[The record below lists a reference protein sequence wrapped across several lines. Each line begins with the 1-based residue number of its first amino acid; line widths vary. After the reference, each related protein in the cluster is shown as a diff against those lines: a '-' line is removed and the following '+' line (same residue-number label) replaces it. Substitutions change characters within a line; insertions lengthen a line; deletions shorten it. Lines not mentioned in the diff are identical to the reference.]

1 MIYVIGFLA
10 QLCFSARILIQWLMS
25 ERARKV
31 LSPTVFWILSLAG
44 AYLLCLYGWL
54 RKDFAIVMGQFLSY
68 YIYVWNLNAKHHWA
82 TLPALLRL
90 VILATPVVILLPTLF
105 QVDRL
110 ADRFFSQP
118 DIPLPLLLFGVVGQV
133 VFSMR
138 FLYQWYYSHK
148 HEGQSLLPAGFWW
161 MSLSG
166 SFLIEVY
173 ALIRLD
179 PVLLLGQSFGMVA
192 YARNLII
199 GYRENQSKL

>member
-1 MIYVIGFLA
+1 
-10 QLCFSARILIQWLMS
+10 MS

-90 VILATPVVILLPTLF
+90 VILATPVVILLTTLF

>member
-1 MIYVIGFLA
+1 MIYVIGLLA

-90 VILATPVVILLPTLF
+90 VILATPVVILLTTLF

-148 HEGQSLLPAGFWW
+148 HEGLSFLPAGFWW